1 MAELGPMVTFAAPH
15 TTVQDGRHLGLMRSG
30 VPACGPMD
38 RKALAAANLAL
49 GNDPG
54 APRIDA
60 SPGGPVRA
68 GVSGSL
74 TTAVAVGG
82 ESPTGWWI
90 IAHSPTAMLLADP
103 ARPHRFDDREGVP
116 HG

>member
-1 MAELGPMVTFAAPH
+1 MVTVAGPQS
-15 TTVQDGRHLGLMRSG
+15 TVQDGRHPGLMRLG
-30 VPACGPMD
+30 VPASGPMD
-38 RKALAAANLAL
+38 RKALAAASLAL

-54 APRIDA
+54 APRIDV

-103 ARPHRFDDREGVP
+103 ALPVRLEDGGGIP